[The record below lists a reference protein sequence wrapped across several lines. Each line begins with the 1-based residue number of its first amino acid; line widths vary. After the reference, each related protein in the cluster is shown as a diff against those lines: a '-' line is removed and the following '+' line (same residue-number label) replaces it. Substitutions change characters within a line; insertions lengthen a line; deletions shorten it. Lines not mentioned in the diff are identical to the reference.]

1 MVKLTDREES
11 VCKDLQGR
19 GYDYLSESMREH
31 YTREHE
37 VFEELKHVDV
47 DTLYGPKVTEV
58 MRTTM
63 KNAIAEGDRA
73 VVRSLHSLCLAM
85 DKPDEQPLTARESG
99 SPFVA
104 STLGFGLLAFTAL
117 VSLIPLFLGL

>member
-1 MVKLTDREES
+1 
-11 VCKDLQGR
+11 
-19 GYDYLSESMREH
+19 
-31 YTREHE
+31 
-37 VFEELKHVDV
+37 
-47 DTLYGPKVTEV
+47 
-58 MRTTM
+58 M

-117 VSLIPLFLGL
+117 VILIPLFLGL